1 MRSSGLLIKP
11 HIMNCIIID
20 DDVVTRQLLTDF
32 SEQYPE
38 LEVLESFG
46 SVQEAIPFL
55 NNNEVDLLFLDV
67 ELPDMSGIDFLEEFK
82 PKSRIVL
89 ISGDDKYAVDGF
101 DLDVSDYLLKPI
113 SLSRFTKCI
122 QRLQINKRNEPKNDF
137 LFIKDKGVYQKILI
151 PEIQYIQS
159 SSEYVTIHTKQK
171 RIMLYSSMDGIL
183 SKLPS
188 NFKRVHRSYIVN
200 IDAIEKVNGNSLE
213 VNKQFIS
220 VSKTYHESIMGELG
234 IKMKMTHEIY

>member
-1 MRSSGLLIKP
+1 MKCILVDDDTVSRQLIK
-11 HIMNCIIID
+11 
-20 DDVVTRQLLTDF
+20 DF
-32 SEQYPE
+32 ILDKKE
-38 LEVLESFG
+38 LELVGDFG
-46 SVQEAIPFL
+46 TMEETLKFL
-55 NNNEVDLLFLDV
+55 ASAEVDLIFLDV
-67 ELPDMSGIDFLEEFK
+67 ELPGMNGIEFIEEFK
-82 PKSRIVL
+82 PKARIIL
-89 ISGDDKYAVDGF
+89 ISAEEKYAVNGF
-101 DLDVSDYLLKPI
+101 NLEVSDYLLKPVSFARFNRSVDKVI
-113 SLSRFTKCI
+113 SN
-122 QRLQINKRNEPKNDF
+122 QRIIPKYDF

-171 RIMLYSSMDGIL
+171 RIMLYSSMEGIL
-183 SKLPS
+183 NKLPS

-220 VSKTYHESIMGELG
+220 VSKTYHESIMSELG

>member
-1 MRSSGLLIKP
+1 
-11 HIMNCIIID
+11 MNCVIID
-20 DDVVTRQLLTDF
+20 DDAVSRRILADF
-32 SEQYPE
+32 SEESPE
-38 LEVLESFG
+38 LELVKEFESI
-46 SVQEAIPFL
+46 QEALPFL
-55 NNNEVDLLFLDV
+55 NSNQVDLIFLDI
-67 ELPDMSGIDFLEEFK
+67 ELPDMSGIEFLEQYRPTSK
-82 PKSRIVL
+82 IVL
-89 ISGDDKYAVDGF
+89 ISSHEKYAIEGF
-101 DLDVSDYLLKPI
+101 NLEVSDYLLKPF
-113 SLSRFTKCI
+113 SKLRFTKCI
-122 QRLQINKRNEPKNDF
+122 QRLTTKSKTEPKNDF

-183 SKLPS
+183 NKLPS

-200 IDAIEKVNGNSLE
+200 VDAIEKVNGNSLE

-220 VSKTYHESIMGELG
+220 VSKTYHESIMSELG

>member
-1 MRSSGLLIKP
+1 
-11 HIMNCIIID
+11 MNCIIID
-20 DDVVTRQLLTDF
+20 DDSVSRQLLADFAEQTTDL
-32 SEQYPE
+32 E
-38 LEVLESFG
+38 LINEFASI
-46 SVQEAIPFL
+46 QEALPFL
-55 NNNEVDLLFLDV
+55 NSNPVDLIFLDV
-67 ELPDMSGIDFLEEFK
+67 EMPEMSGIDFLEEFK
-82 PKSRIVL
+82 PSSKIVL
-89 ISGDDKYAVDGF
+89 VSGNDKYAVSGF
-101 DLDVSDYLLKPI
+101 NLEVSDYLLKPI
-113 SLSRFTKCI
+113 SPIRFAKCVQKLSVNF
-122 QRLQINKRNEPKNDF
+122 RNDPKNDF

-183 SKLPS
+183 SKLPT

-220 VSKTYHESIMGELG
+220 VSKTYHESIMSELG

>member
-1 MRSSGLLIKP
+1 
-11 HIMNCIIID
+11 MNCVIID
-20 DDVVTRQLLTDF
+20 DDAVSRRILADF
-32 SEQYPE
+32 LEESPE
-38 LEVLESFG
+38 LELVKEFESI
-46 SVQEAIPFL
+46 QEALPFL
-55 NNNEVDLLFLDV
+55 NSNQVDLIFLDI
-67 ELPDMSGIDFLEEFK
+67 ELPDMSGIEFLEQYRPTSK
-82 PKSRIVL
+82 IVL
-89 ISGDDKYAVDGF
+89 ISSHEKYAIEGF
-101 DLDVSDYLLKPI
+101 NLEVSDYLLKPF
-113 SLSRFTKCI
+113 SKLRFTKCI
-122 QRLQINKRNEPKNDF
+122 QRLTTKSKTEPKNDF

-183 SKLPS
+183 NKLPS

-200 IDAIEKVNGNSLE
+200 VDAIEKVNGNSLE

-220 VSKTYHESIMGELG
+220 VSKTYHESIMSELG

>member
-1 MRSSGLLIKP
+1 
-11 HIMNCIIID
+11 MNCVIID
-20 DDVVTRQLLTDF
+20 DDSVSRQLLSAF
-32 SEQYPE
+32 AEQAQE
-38 LEVLESFG
+38 IETVKEFG
-46 SVQEAIPFL
+46 TIQEALPYL
-55 NNNEVDLLFLDV
+55 NSTLVDIIFLDV
-67 ELPDMSGIDFLEEFK
+67 ELPDMNGIEFLEQFK
-82 PKSRIVL
+82 PNAKIVL
-89 ISGDDKYAVDGF
+89 ISGHEKYAIDGF
-101 DLDVSDYLLKPI
+101 NLEVSDYLLKPI
-113 SLSRFTKCI
+113 TLLRFTKCI
-122 QRLQINKRNEPKNDF
+122 QKLQSSKRLVPKNDF
-137 LFIKDKGVYQKILI
+137 LFIKDKGIYQKILI

-200 IDAIEKVNGNSLE
+200 VDAIEKVNGNSLE

-220 VSKTYHESIMGELG
+220 VSKTYHESIMSELG

>member
-1 MRSSGLLIKP
+1 
-11 HIMNCIIID
+11 MNCIIID
-20 DDVVTRQLLTDF
+20 DDVVTRQLLSDF
-32 SEQYPE
+32 SDQYPE
-38 LEVLESFG
+38 LEVLGSFG
-46 SVQEAIPFL
+46 SVQEAIPLL
-55 NNNEVDLLFLDV
+55 NSQEVDLIFLDV
-67 ELPDMSGIDFLEEFK
+67 ELPEMSGIDFLEAFK
-82 PKSRIVL
+82 PQAKVVL

-101 DLDVSDYLLKPI
+101 DLDVNDYLLKPI
-113 SLSRFTKCI
+113 SLTRFSKCI
-122 QRLQINKRNEPKNDF
+122 QRLQLTKRSEPKNDF
-137 LFIKDKGVYQKILI
+137 LFIKDKGVYQKIVI

-220 VSKTYHESIMGELG
+220 VSKTYHESIMSELG